1 MASITKVGPNRYRV
15 RWRDG
20 GRGSR
25 ARSRTVHSLAAARDL
40 ARGVDGAKDRG
51 LVWEPANGVLLPE
64 LPDLFEAYIRDGQ
77 ARGKYVR
84 TVVTGLDRFLDFLR
98 SRRPQGR
105 LFVGELTRSAVVD
118 FVALLRDE
126 GKSAST
132 IQHYVGA
139 VHRAWAW
146 AADQEEWEEQVP
158 RPRRV
163 ELPSIPAARTIA
175 PTWDEMDRVIGAAGL
190 EPLRRVLLLQ
200 RCTGLRVGQ
209 VLRLDWQD
217 FDLDAQRLHVRPELG
232 KSRAEK
238 AGRYVPVAPALV
250 PVLKAWGPLPEGSL
264 VGKSYVRNADV
275 AQAWRTA
282 AVDPRK
288 WQRRS
293 THAFRKGFV
302 SGLRK
307 AGADPDA
314 VEFLVGHTLGLV
326 GVYTD
331 PDSLPLVEAVALVPE
346 VPEHLYRDEAGAL
359 AEVVPLRV
367 G

>member
-1 MASITKVGPNRYRV
+1 
-15 RWRDG
+15 
-20 GRGSR
+20 
-25 ARSRTVHSLAAARDL
+25 
-40 ARGVDGAKDRG
+40 
-51 LVWEPANGVLLPE
+51 
-64 LPDLFEAYIRDGQ
+64 
-77 ARGKYVR
+77 
-84 TVVTGLDRFLDFLR
+84 
-98 SRRPQGR
+98 
-105 LFVGELTRSAVVD
+105 
-118 FVALLRDE
+118 
-126 GKSAST
+126 
-132 IQHYVGA
+132 
-139 VHRAWAW
+139 
-146 AADQEEWEEQVP
+146 
-158 RPRRV
+158 V

-175 PTWDEMDRVIGAAGL
+175 PTWDEMDRVIAAAGL

-238 AGRYVPVAPALV
+238 AGRYVPVAPALL
-250 PVLKAWGPLPEGSL
+250 PVLEAWGPVPEGSL

-275 AQAWRTA
+275 ALAWRSA

-302 SGLRK
+302 TGLRK

-314 VEFLVGHTLGLV
+314 VEFLVGHTLGLA

-331 PDSLPLVEAVALVPE
+331 PDALPLLEAVKLVPE
-346 VPEHLYRDEAGAL
+346 VPERLYDGGTGKL
-359 AEVVPLRV
+359 AEVVRLQV

>member
-1 MASITKVGPNRYRV
+1 MASITKTGPNHYRV

-25 ARSRTVHSLAAARDL
+25 SRSRTVHSLKVAKEL
-40 ARGVDGAKDRG
+40 AREVEASKDKGR
-51 LVWEPANGVLLPE
+51 VWEPANGVPLPE
-64 LPDLFEAYIRDGQ
+64 LPDLFEAYIRDRQ
-77 ARGKYVR
+77 ARGRYTK
-84 TVVTGLDRFLDFLR
+84 TVVTGLDRFLDFLQR
-98 SRRPQGR
+98 SRPQGS
-105 LFVGELTRSAVVD
+105 LYVGDLTRSALVD
-118 FVALLRDE
+118 FVALLRE
-126 GKSAST
+126 ENKSAST

-163 ELPSIPAARTIA
+163 EMPSIPAARTIA
-175 PTWDEMDRVIGAAGL
+175 PTWDEMDRVIGAARL

-209 VLRLDWQD
+209 VLRLDWSD
-217 FDLDAQRLHVRPELG
+217 FDLDAERLHVRPELG

-238 AGRYVPVAPALV
+238 AGRYVPVAPALL
-250 PVLKAWGPLPEGSL
+250 PVLRAWGPLPEGSL
-264 VGKSYVRNADV
+264 VGKTYVRNADV
-275 AQAWRTA
+275 ARAWRAA

-288 WQRRS
+288 WRRRS

-307 AGADPDA
+307 GGADPDA
-314 VEFLVGHTLGLV
+314 VEFLVGHTLGLI

-331 PDSLPLVEAVALVPE
+331 PEALPLLEAVRLVPE
-346 VPEHLYRDEAGAL
+346 VPEGLYRDKEGAF

-367 G
+367 A